1 MRVGNLVKRRD
12 DHTHH
17 GIVVEVGPQET
28 AIDHGST
35 VAKVQ
40 WNDGN
45 FGLEEWSNPGI
56 VLEGYEPPNDG
67 LWVVWVDDVKCVV
80 DETNYEVVYLD
91 KEVLNESR

>member
-28 AIDHGST
+28 AIANGNT

-40 WNDGN
+40 WNDGDLTCE
-45 FGLEEWSNPGI
+45 FIKL
-56 VLEGYEPPNDG
+56 L
-67 LWVVWVDDVKCVV
+67 
-80 DETNYEVVYLD
+80 
-91 KEVLNESR
+91 EVLSEGR

>member
-28 AIDHGST
+28 AIDHSST

-40 WNDGN
+40 WNDGDLTCE
-45 FGLEEWSNPGI
+45 FIKML
-56 VLEGYEPPNDG
+56 
-67 LWVVWVDDVKCVV
+67 
-80 DETNYEVVYLD
+80 
-91 KEVLNESR
+91 EVLSEGR